1 MIFARAGPEDLR
13 APFHIKKIFNA
24 YLCGKVLVMFQHWI
38 QPVDPKEIN
47 GQLPFA
53 PYQIGHVLSAY
64 LQEQHIPRGSVVL
77 IGLSKA
83 VDAVRRH
90 LYRMHTH
97 DGQLLLYDLGN
108 FKGEPGPQ
116 WDGLIAELVNAE
128 VLPVWIGLKKE
139 HVTALLEAYARA
151 VPGSIVPLFVDEH
164 IASGHPYHTNYIDEV
179 YRALRDRLGPVT
191 VLGYQQHLSQLETHQ
206 VAVPI
211 LRGMRL
217 GQIRA
222 NPVDAE
228 PYIRDAHVAAVM
240 MTALRQA
247 DMPGRPGAN
256 PSGLSCEEMCQLM
269 RYMGLNEKLRCMA
282 IGNFAIGSDLDGQL
296 TASCIAQQIWYFLQ
310 GVAAQQ
316 KECQQWSDLE
326 QLQQYVFFPE
336 DCDTGFIFY
345 HSEQTDRWWVAS
357 KEDIERKKD
366 LSVLRACTR
375 DDFEA
380 CKQNR
385 LSDRLLELLHYS
397 L

>member
-1 MIFARAGPEDLR
+1 MKFTRVGPVDSHP
-13 APFHIKKIFNA
+13 PFHIKKIFNA
-24 YLCGKVLVMFQHWI
+24 YLCGKVIVMFQHWI
-38 QPVDPKEIN
+38 QPVDPQEIN

-53 PYQIGHVLSAY
+53 PYQIGHALSAH

-77 IGLSKA
+77 IGLSEE
-83 VDAVRRH
+83 VNAVRRH
-90 LYRMHTH
+90 LYRMHAH
-97 DGQLLLYDLGN
+97 GAPLLLYDLGN

-116 WDGLIAELVNAE
+116 WDGLIAELVAAD
-128 VLPVWIGLKKE
+128 VLPVWLGLREE
-139 HVTALLEAYARA
+139 HIPTLVEAYARA
-151 VPGSIVPLFVDEH
+151 MPGSIVPLFVDER
-164 IASGHPYHTNYIDEV
+164 IASGHPYRTCYIDEV
-179 YRALRDRLGPVT
+179 YRALQDRLGPMT
-191 VLGYQQHLSQLETHQ
+191 VLGYQQHLSQLESHQ
-206 VAVPI
+206 GAIPL

-228 PYIRDAHVAAVM
+228 PYIRDAHVAVAM

-247 DMPGRPGAN
+247 DMPGRPVAN
-256 PSGLSCEEMCQLM
+256 PSGLSCEEMCRLM
-269 RYMGLNEKLRCMA
+269 RYMGLNEKLRCLA
-282 IGNFAIGSDLDGQL
+282 IGNFEIAATREGQL
-296 TASCIAQQIWYFLQ
+296 TASCVAQQIWYFLQ

-336 DCDTGFIFY
+336 ECDTGFIFY
-345 HSEQTDRWWVAS
+345 HSEQTDRWWVAA